1 VTPADDDLPW
11 ARALDLFQSVVEL
24 PPAERSARL
33 AAACAGNEDLRRRVE
48 GLIAADLA
56 QHDAAESEAR
66 GRFQRLLGGAAPAPH
81 AADWIGRRLGPFQ
94 ILAELGS
101 GGMGTVFLGERRDG
115 QVEQR
120 VALKVARLGLVDD
133 EARRRLLVERQILA
147 GLDHPQIARLIDAGV
162 SDAGLPFFAMEY
174 VEGRPIH
181 EFCTA
186 HGLDLAARIRLFL
199 SVCAAVEHAH
209 RRLIVHRDL
218 KPSNILVTAGGEV
231 KLLDFG
237 IAKLLGDGSAGLTRT
252 TDRVLTPAY
261 AAPEQVRGQPVTTA
275 TDVYGL
281 GVVLYELLTDRR
293 PFAAAGGDATA
304 LALAVLTEQP
314 AKPSTAVL
322 AAPPAES
329 PDPRRRRLRRALRGD
344 LDTIVLTALK
354 KEPERRYPSAAT
366 LAEDLRRY
374 LAGLPI
380 RARPDSL
387 RYRAGKFVLRHRLG
401 AAMGAVLLLALVTA
415 LVVAFVEARA
425 QVRAARASQAVTAF
439 LVRLFEGADPTRARG
454 AALTAQELLDEGVER
469 LRSDLVGEPAVRA
482 RLLHAMAASYVS
494 LGLYDRA
501 LPLAAEALRLRR
513 ETLPAGSAEAAESMD
528 QLGEIYRLKADE
540 ARAEPLL
547 RAALA
552 ARRAGLAADDPA
564 VIESLGHLGRLLEDL
579 GRFAAAEEPFRHA
592 LAASERRFGKDS
604 VETARRLDDLA
615 TNQSDLGRRSAAFEL
630 LRRALEIRER
640 KLGPNAPDVAAS
652 LHDLGVHL
660 DEAGEY
666 REAVAALERS
676 LAIRRKIFGA
686 GHPLVGAT
694 QIALAGAYDDQNR
707 FDEAERS
714 AESALEILRR
724 TLSADHPRVDEAL
737 NMLAIIRT
745 DRRDFTGAVPIF
757 RELLARCARVS
768 GKYHPDTLAVENN
781 LAVTL
786 LHTGRAG
793 EAEALQREILAHL
806 PEDNGQS
813 TSVTTRQNLASTL
826 EQEGRPREALALVRQ
841 ALALQRRREGET
853 SANVAVALRSL
864 AIAEEMSGEAA
875 AAERE
880 FRAALRLGESL
891 ARAHGIT
898 MYEWGIPLADFLAG
912 AKRCAE
918 ARPLLAAA
926 LAEIEGARRPVAP
939 IWRLQQRLL
948 AGHCA
953 EGSAQDGEAAKTARA
968 ARASLRAIPGV
979 EVDLYPTARALLA
992 AGGPRPPG

>member
-1 VTPADDDLPW
+1 MTPAGDDLPW

-33 AAACAGNEDLRRRVE
+33 AAACADDEDLRRRVE
-48 GLIAADLA
+48 DLIAADLA
-56 QHDAAESEAR
+56 QHDSAEDDAR
-66 GRFQRLLGGAAPAPH
+66 GRFQRLLGSTAPAPLST
-81 AADWIGRRLGPFQ
+81 DWIGRRLGPFQ

-120 VALKVARLGLVDD
+120 VALKVARLGLAND

-181 EFCTA
+181 EFCTER
-186 HGLDLAARIRLFL
+186 GLGLEARIRLFL

-209 RRLIVHRDL
+209 QRLIVHRDL
-218 KPSNILVTAGGEV
+218 KPSNILVTAGGDV

-237 IAKLLGDGSAGLTRT
+237 IAKLLSDGSAGLTRT

-293 PFAAAGGDATA
+293 PFVAAGEDPAA
-304 LALAVLTEQP
+304 LALAVIAEEP
-314 AKPSTAVL
+314 ARPSTALL
-322 AAPPAES
+322 AAPPAVS
-329 PDPRRRRLRRALRGD
+329 PDPRRRRWRRALRGD

-354 KEPERRYPSAAT
+354 KEPERRYPSAAM
-366 LAEDLRRY
+366 LAEDLRRH

-380 RARPDSL
+380 KVRPDSL
-387 RYRAGKFVLRHRLG
+387 SYRAGKFVLRHRLG
-401 AAMGAVLLLALVTA
+401 AATGAVLMLALVTT
-415 LVVAFVEARA
+415 LIVAVVEARA
-425 QVRAARASQAVTAF
+425 QAQAARASQAVTSF
-439 LVRLFEGADPTRARG
+439 LVRLFEGSDPTRARG

-469 LRSDLVGEPAVRA
+469 LRSDLIGEPTVRA
-482 RLLHAMAASYVS
+482 RLLHAMAASYVA

-513 ETLPAGSAEAAESMD
+513 ETLPAGSTEIAESMD

-540 ARAEPLL
+540 AHAEPLL
-547 RAALA
+547 RGALA
-552 ARRAGLAADDPA
+552 ARRAGLAADDADDPA
-564 VIESLGHLGRLLEDL
+564 VIDSLGHLGRLLEDR
-579 GRFAAAEEPFRHA
+579 GKFAAAEVPFRQA
-592 LAASERRFGKDS
+592 LTASERRFGKDS

-615 TNQSDLGRRSAAFEL
+615 TNQSDLGRRPAAFEL

-652 LHDLGVHL
+652 LYDLGVHL

-666 REAVAALERS
+666 PEAAAALERA

-694 QIALAGAYDDQNR
+694 EVALAGAYDDQLR

-714 AESALEILRR
+714 AKSALEVLRR
-724 TLSADHPRVDEAL
+724 ALSEDHPRVREAL
-737 NMLAIIRT
+737 NVLAIIRT

-757 RELLARCARVS
+757 QELLARCARSS

-781 LAVTL
+781 LAATL
-786 LHTGRAG
+786 LHTGRAR
-793 EAEALQREILAHL
+793 EAEALQREILAHV
-806 PEDNGQS
+806 PEDDGQA
-813 TSVTTRQNLASTL
+813 TSVQTRQNLASTL
-826 EQEGRPREALALVRQ
+826 EQEGRPREALGFARQ
-841 ALALQRRREGET
+841 ALELQRRREGET

-875 AAERE
+875 AAERD

-891 ARAHGIT
+891 ARAHGIAR
-898 MYEWGIPLADFLAG
+898 YDWGIPLADLLVG
-912 AKRCAE
+912 AQRCAE
-918 ARPLLAAA
+918 ARPLLADAH
-926 LAEIEGARRPVAP
+926 AEIEGARRPVAP
-939 IWRLQQRLL
+939 LWRLQLRLL
-948 AGHCA
+948 EAHCA
-953 EGSAQDGEAAKTARA
+953 RGSAQAAEVTRA
-968 ARASLRAIPGV
+968 ARASLRAMPRV

-992 AGGPRPPG
+992 AAH